1 MSRLHTVS
9 IAAASL
15 CAFLVP
21 ATAYAASSTYAQLY
35 LRRVTEDPFTDP
47 GYNESQSG
55 TNLTSLSHTSPRG
68 SVAQFTAD
76 AAAGQLRA
84 FADAVNGNIAAG
96 LGGDE
101 AWALGHVS
109 DSFTLNGPASGTPVS
124 ITARFTVDG
133 TLSGTGGDPQ
143 TLESQENAFFATQF
157 TILSHNDTYSRW
169 ARTETEMSDSWL
181 QGGGSFNVPIH
192 RETTFDLDIVAGV
205 PFDIYY
211 ALDARGGWAYGGS
224 GGQSDFGA
232 TGALSF
238 DLPFGTTINSD
249 GGFSQSNIPEPAASV
264 LIGSSLFAAAL
275 RRRSR

>member
-1 MSRLHTVS
+1 MSRLQNVS
-9 IAAASL
+9 IVAVTL
-15 CAFLVP
+15 CALLVP
-21 ATAYAASSTYAQLY
+21 TTVYAASSTYALLY
-35 LRRVTEDPFTDP
+35 FRRVTDDPFTDP
-47 GYNESQSG
+47 GYTESQFG

-68 SVAQFTAD
+68 SVARFTAD
-76 AAAGQLRA
+76 ATAGQLKA
-84 FADAVNGNIAAG
+84 FADAVNGHIG
-96 LGGDE
+96 VSPGDE

-109 DSFTLNGPASGTPVS
+109 DSFTVNGPASGTPVS

-133 TLSGTGGDPQ
+133 TLSGTGGGPE
-143 TLESQENAFFATQF
+143 TIESQENASIATQF
-157 TILSHNDTYSRW
+157 TILSHNDVYSRW
-169 ARTETEMSDSWL
+169 ARTEAEMSDSWIN
-181 QGGGSFNVPIH
+181 GGGSFNVPIH

-211 ALDARGGWAYGGS
+211 AMDAHGGWAYGGS

-238 DLPFGTTINSD
+238 DLPFGTTLNSD
-249 GGFSQSNIPEPAASV
+249 GGFSQSNIPEPATAV